1 MEFLESLNQY
11 LMTHPVMQD
20 ELEFLF
26 RIKHWILLGLAIYF
40 VLLPYR
46 EHKKEISQQAK
57 LAKMS
62 GHFLA

>member
-20 ELEFLF
+20 ELELLF
-26 RIKHWILLGLAIYF
+26 RVKHWILLGLAVYF
-40 VLLPYR
+40 ILLPYR
-46 EHKKEISQQAK
+46 EHKKEISRQAE